1 MISHGVCKAEM
12 AAEKYIAMNVVTLA
26 QYKNVSRIDVDFH
39 FMTIFSR
46 MLPCSV
52 PEKSL
57 KKKTPIITLNLGGL
71 FYPER
76 VLEDPHSADL

>member
-1 MISHGVCKAEM
+1 MISHGVCKVEM

-26 QYKNVSRIDVDFH
+26 QHKNVIRVDVDFH

-52 PEKSL
+52 PEESF
-57 KKKTPIITLNLGGL
+57 KKTPIITLKL
-71 FYPER
+71 
-76 VLEDPHSADL
+76 